1 MGLRFDPTHPPSTPI
16 LLRAV
21 IRADRVI
28 GNIDYLSE
36 NLDMHSRKSGEINSR
51 WLGGGCG
58 AAPPRQL
65 LFVDDVG
72 PPPTPSIPSIPS
84 SRLSAKSAAAVSM

>member
-1 MGLRFDPTHPPSTPI
+1 M
-16 LLRAV
+16 
-21 IRADRVI
+21 IRPDRVI
-28 GNIDYLSE
+28 GNEDYE
-36 NLDMHSRKSGEINSR
+36 NLYTRKSGEINSR

-72 PPPTPSIPSIPS
+72 FLPFRYPSFPHVTTRSVRFS
-84 SRLSAKSAAAVSM
+84 HLS